1 MSRTILNFFLD
12 LLLLLI
18 TVSLIWTSCVLKFV
32 FPPATAAAGWTL
44 WGLTYDAWAN
54 LQFSLL
60 AVIVLAIL
68 VHIMLHW
75 SWVCGVVQTR
85 FLKRR
90 GKAEDGSQTLYGV
103 SLLVAILLTLSALLL
118 VAQLAVR
125 GPTV

>member
-1 MSRTILNFFLD
+1 MSRTTLNFFLD

-18 TVSLIWTSCVLKFV
+18 TISLIWTSCVLKFV
-32 FPPATAAAGWTL
+32 FPPATGAVGWTL
-44 WGLTYDAWAN
+44 WGLSYDAWAD

-85 FLKRR
+85 FLRRR